1 MTDGSSSVVTLSEFS
16 GVLRRGVRV
25 IAGVAV
31 IGAMVGT
38 GLVASQPRRYET
50 VATVEV
56 RPIVS
61 RQDDPNLDLSRQVDP
76 ETEVAIARSLRVAE
90 RALALRQAAAR
101 VLDAELGA
109 DVVSA
114 AAATETVDTEE
125 ARRALGDLEVTAVDD
140 STILKFHAASDDPA
154 VARDLAQSSALA
166 YLSFRRDEATAGA
179 ADSRAR
185 LEAREAE
192 LLTALAAIGTGTD
205 TAVATDPGQPDPA
218 AQAQAQAAID
228 TVPTTALP
236 YAAVAKRQELVSIG
250 STFANLEALAIDP
263 GVVLTDAALPTAT
276 TGLPLYAGPMMG
288 LVLGLVGAVTAVFVL
303 DRTDDRLRSSRVELN
318 ALGVPVLGNAP
329 VAAKRGS
336 RAGSTGVYPVNSPA
350 GDAYRRLQGSLLF
363 TLEHDSRS
371 VVLVAGVTSA
381 AAATTVAANVAVT
394 AARAGRRTLVV
405 GADLR
410 RNQLAERFEL
420 PAGKGLSD
428 VVLDG
433 ASLAES
439 IRGVPGVD
447 NLSVLGAGTRLDRPA
462 DVLQS
467 ESLARL
473 LAAVEADF
481 DLVIVEA
488 APILE
493 VADAVDVAPLCHGS
507 VVVVDAAVE
516 TRAAIADSVG
526 QLRSVGADVV
536 GVVVA
541 DADR

>member
-1 MTDGSSSVVTLSEFS
+1 MSDGSSSVVRLSEFS
-16 GVLRRGVRV
+16 GVLRRGARV

-38 GLVASQPRRYET
+38 ALVASQPRRYET

-90 RALALRQAAAR
+90 RALALRQAAAK
-101 VLDAELGA
+101 VLNPDLRA
-109 DVVSA
+109 DVVTA
-114 AAATETVDTEE
+114 AAALETVDSEE
-125 ARRALGDLEVTAVDD
+125 ARRALADLEVTAVDD
-140 STILKFHAASDDPA
+140 STILKFHAAADDPA

-166 YLSFRRDEATAGA
+166 YLTFRQEEATAGA

-185 LEAREAE
+185 LEARETE
-192 LLTALAAIGTGTD
+192 LLTALAAIGTGTA
-205 TAVATDPGQPDPA
+205 TAAAATDPAAP
-218 AQAQAQAAID
+218 AQAPAAID
-228 TVPTTALP
+228 TVPASALP
-236 YAAVAKRQELVSIG
+236 YAAVAKRQELLVIG
-250 STFANLEALAIDP
+250 TTYANLEALAIDP
-263 GVVLTDAALPTAT
+263 GVVLTDAALPTT
-276 TGLPLYAGPMMG
+276 TQGLPLYAGPVMG
-288 LVLGLVGAVTAVFVL
+288 LMLGLIGALTAVFVL
-303 DRTDDRLRSSRVELN
+303 DRTDDRLRSSRVELS

-329 VAAKRGS
+329 VAAKRSGGA
-336 RAGSTGVYPVNSPA
+336 AGATGVYPTNSPA

-363 TLEHDSRS
+363 TLENDSRS
-371 VVLVAGVTSA
+371 VVLVAGVTDT

-394 AARAGRRTLVV
+394 AARSGRRTLVV

-410 RNQLAERFEL
+410 RNQLASRFNL
-420 PAGKGLSD
+420 PGGKGLSD

-439 IRGVPGVD
+439 IRTVPGVD
-447 NLSVLGAGTRLDRPA
+447 NLSVLGAGTRRDRPA

-481 DLVIVEA
+481 ELVIVEA

-507 VVVVDAAVE
+507 VVVVDAATE

>member
-1 MTDGSSSVVTLSEFS
+1 MSDGSSSVVRLSEYS
-16 GVLRRGVRV
+16 RVLRRGARV

-38 GLVASQPRRYET
+38 ALVASQPRRYET

-90 RALALRQAAAR
+90 RALALR
-101 VLDAELGA
+101 
-109 DVVSA
+109 
-114 AAATETVDTEE
+114 AAATELGRTDLESVEVAELAATLVPAPEV
-125 ARRALGDLEVTAVDD
+125 ARTDMAGLEVTVVDD
-140 STILKFHAASDDPA
+140 STILKFHATAAD
-154 VARDLAQSSALA
+154 ARGAQLLAQSSALA
-166 YLSFRRDEATAGA
+166 YLAFRQEEATAGA
-179 ADSRAR
+179 AESRAR

-192 LLTALAAIGTGTD
+192 LLTALAAID
-205 TAVATDPGQPDPA
+205 NSATAAD
-218 AQAQAQAAID
+218 AQAPAAID
-228 TVPTTALP
+228 TVPVAALP
-236 YAAVAKRQELVSIG
+236 YAAVAKRQELVAIG
-250 STFANLEALAIDP
+250 STYANLAALAIDP
-263 GVVLTDAALPTAT
+263 GVVLTDAVLPTT
-276 TGLPLYAGPMMG
+276 TEGLPLYAGPVMG
-288 LVLGLVGAVTAVFVL
+288 LMLGLIGALTAVFVL
-303 DRTDDRLRSSRVELN
+303 DRTDDRLRSGRVELS

-329 VAAKRGS
+329 VAAKRGTLVDS
-336 RAGSTGVYPVNSPA
+336 GGVYPSSSPA

-394 AARAGRRTLVV
+394 AARSGRRTLVV

-410 RNQLAERFEL
+410 RNGLAPRFGL
-420 PAGKGLSD
+420 SGGKGLSD
-428 VVLDG
+428 VVVDG

-439 IRGVPGVD
+439 IRAVPGVD

-462 DVLQS
+462 AVLQS
-467 ESLARL
+467 EALARL

-493 VADAVDVAPLCHGS
+493 VADAVDVARLCHGS
-507 VVVVDAAVE
+507 VVVVDAATE
-516 TRAAIADSVG
+516 TRAAIADSVD

>member
-1 MTDGSSSVVTLSEFS
+1 MSDGSSSVVRLSEYS
-16 GVLRRGVRV
+16 RVLRRGARV

-38 GLVASQPRRYET
+38 ALVASQPRRYET
-50 VATVEV
+50 EATVQV

-61 RQDDPNLDLSRQVDP
+61 RQDDPNLDLARQVDP

-90 RALALRQAAAR
+90 RAVVLREAAAN
-101 VLDAELGA
+101 LGNPDMRSEA
-109 DVVSA
+109 VTRM
-114 AAATETVDTEE
+114 AATLVAAPEV
-125 ARRALGDLEVTAVDD
+125 ARSAMADLEVTAVDD
-140 STILKFHAASDDPA
+140 STILKFHASAADPA
-154 VARDLAQSSALA
+154 VARDLAQSTALA
-166 YLSFRRDEATAGA
+166 YLDFRQEEATAGA

-192 LLTALAAIGTGTD
+192 LLTALDAIGTGT
-205 TAVATDPGQPDPA
+205 TAAAVADPA
-218 AQAQAQAAID
+218 AAAQTPAAID
-228 TVPTTALP
+228 AVPATALP
-236 YAAVAKRQELVSIG
+236 YAAVAKRQELVAIG
-250 STFANLEALAIDP
+250 STYANLAALAIDP
-263 GVVLTDAALPTAT
+263 GVVLTDAALPTT
-276 TGLPLYAGPMMG
+276 TQGLPLYAGPVMG
-288 LVLGLVGAVTAVFVL
+288 LMLGLIGALTAVFVL
-303 DRTDDRLRSSRVELN
+303 DRTDDRLRSSRVELS

-329 VAAKRGS
+329 VAAKRGTLVDS
-336 RAGSTGVYPVNSPA
+336 GGVYSSSSPA

-371 VVLVAGVTSA
+371 VVLVAGVSSA

-394 AARAGRRTLVV
+394 AARSGRRTLVV

-410 RNQLAERFEL
+410 RNGLAPRFGL
-420 PAGKGLSD
+420 SGGKGLSD
-428 VVLDG
+428 VVVDG

-439 IRGVPGVD
+439 IRAVPGVD

-462 DVLQS
+462 AVLQS
-467 ESLARL
+467 EALARL

-507 VVVVDAAVE
+507 VVVVDAATE
-516 TRAAIADSVG
+516 TRAAIADAVD

>member
-1 MTDGSSSVVTLSEFS
+1 MSDGSSSVVRLSEFS
-16 GVLRRGVRV
+16 GVLRRGARV

-31 IGAMVGT
+31 IGAMAGT
-38 GLVASQPRRYET
+38 ALVAGQPRRYET

-90 RALALRQAAAR
+90 RALALRQAAAK
-101 VLDAELGA
+101 VLDPDLGA
-109 DVVSA
+109 DLVTA
-114 AAATETVDTEE
+114 AAAVETVDSEA
-125 ARRALGDLEVTAVDD
+125 ARRALADLEVTAVDD
-140 STILKFHAASDDPA
+140 STILKFRAAATDA
-154 VARDLAQSSALA
+154 AEARDLAQSSALA
-166 YLSFRRDEATAGA
+166 YLSFRRDEAAAGA

-185 LEAREAE
+185 LEARETE
-192 LLTALAAIGTGTD
+192 LLAALAAIGTGT
-205 TAVATDPGQPDPA
+205 ATDPAAADPGA
-218 AQAQAQAAID
+218 APQAAAID
-228 TVPTTALP
+228 TVPTAALP
-236 YAAVAKRQELVSIG
+236 YAAVAKRQELVAIG
-250 STFANLEALAIDP
+250 STYANLEALAIDP
-263 GVVLTDAALPTAT
+263 GVVLTDAALPTT
-276 TGLPLYAGPMMG
+276 TQGLPLYAGPVMG
-288 LVLGLVGAVTAVFVL
+288 LVLGLVGALTAVFVL
-303 DRTDDRLRSSRVELN
+303 DRTDDRLRSSRVELS

-329 VAAKRGS
+329 VAAKRSSGQ
-336 RAGSTGVYPVNSPA
+336 AASTGVYPTNSPA

-363 TLEHDSRS
+363 TLENDSRT
-371 VVLVAGVTSA
+371 VVLVAGVTNT

-394 AARAGRRTLVV
+394 AARSGRRTLVV

-410 RNQLAERFEL
+410 RNQMASRFNL
-420 PAGKGLSD
+420 PGGKGLSD

-439 IRGVPGVD
+439 IRAVPGVD
-447 NLSVLGAGTRLDRPA
+447 NLSVLGAGTRRDRPA

-493 VADAVDVAPLCHGS
+493 VADAMDVAPLCHGS
-507 VVVVDAAVE
+507 VVVVDAASE

-526 QLRSVGADVV
+526 QLRGVGADVV

>member
-1 MTDGSSSVVTLSEFS
+1 MADGSSSVVRLSEFS
-16 GVLRRGVRV
+16 GVLRRWARV
-25 IAGVAV
+25 IAGVSV
-31 IGAMVGT
+31 LGAMVGT
-38 GLVASQPRRYET
+38 ALVASQPRRFET
-50 VATVEV
+50 EATVEV

-90 RALALRQAAAR
+90 RALALRQVATRLGTDDLRA
-101 VLDAELGA
+101 DA
-109 DVVSA
+109 VVRG
-114 AAATETVDTEE
+114 AATEEIDTDE
-125 ARRALGDLEVTAVDD
+125 ARSALADLEVTAVDD
-140 STILKFHAASDDPA
+140 STILKFHAASS
-154 VARDLAQSSALA
+154 VATDARYLAQSTALA
-166 YLSFRRDEATAGA
+166 YLAFRQEEATSGA

-192 LLTALAAIGTGTD
+192 LLTALAAIGTGTA
-205 TAVATDPGQPDPA
+205 TTGTPAATDPA
-218 AQAQAQAAID
+218 AAID
-228 TVPTTALP
+228 TVPAGALP

-250 STFANLEALAIDP
+250 STYANLEALAIDP
-263 GVVLTDAALPTAT
+263 GVVLTDAALPTT
-276 TGLPLYAGPMMG
+276 TQGLPLMAGPVMG
-288 LVLGLVGAVTAVFVL
+288 LMLGLIGALTAVFVL
-303 DRTDDRLRSSRVELN
+303 DRTDDRLRSSRVELS

-329 VAAKRGS
+329 VAAKRS
-336 RAGSTGVYPVNSPA
+336 AGAGGAGVYPANSPA

-381 AAATTVAANVAVT
+381 VAATTVAANVAVT
-394 AARAGRRTLVV
+394 AARGGRRTLVV

-410 RNQLAERFEL
+410 RNQLAARFGL
-420 PAGKGLSD
+420 QGGKGLSD

-439 IRGVPGVD
+439 IRNVPGIE
-447 NLSVLGAGTRLDRPA
+447 NLSVLGAGSRLDRPA
-462 DVLQS
+462 HVLQS
-467 ESLARL
+467 EALARL

-507 VVVVDAAVE
+507 VVVVDAATE
-516 TRAAIADSVG
+516 TRAAIADSVS

>member
-1 MTDGSSSVVTLSEFS
+1 
-16 GVLRRGVRV
+16 
-25 IAGVAV
+25 
-31 IGAMVGT
+31 
-38 GLVASQPRRYET
+38 
-50 VATVEV
+50 
-56 RPIVS
+56 
-61 RQDDPNLDLSRQVDP
+61 
-76 ETEVAIARSLRVAE
+76 
-90 RALALRQAAAR
+90 
-101 VLDAELGA
+101 
-109 DVVSA
+109 
-114 AAATETVDTEE
+114 
-125 ARRALGDLEVTAVDD
+125 
-140 STILKFHAASDDPA
+140 
-154 VARDLAQSSALA
+154 ARDLAQSSALA

-192 LLTALAAIGTGTD
+192 LLAALAAIGTGSS
-205 TAVATDPGQPDPA
+205 TAEADQATADPA
-218 AQAQAQAAID
+218 AAAQAID
-228 TVPTTALP
+228 TVPTAALP

-250 STFANLEALAIDP
+250 STYANLEALAIDP
-263 GVVLTDAALPTAT
+263 GVVLTDAALPATT
-276 TGLPLYAGPMMG
+276 TGLPLYAGPVTG
-288 LVLGLVGAVTAVFVL
+288 LMLGLIGALTAVFVL
-303 DRTDDRLRSSRVELN
+303 DRTDDRLRSSRVELS

-329 VAAKRGS
+329 VAAKRGGLP
-336 RAGSTGVYPVNSPA
+336 GSTGVYPVNSPA

-410 RNQLAERFEL
+410 RNQLTDRFKL

-433 ASLAES
+433 ASLADS
-439 IRGVPGVD
+439 IQGVPGVE

-488 APILE
+488 APVLE
-493 VADAVDVAPLCHGS
+493 VADAVDIAPLCHGS

>member
-1 MTDGSSSVVTLSEFS
+1 MSDGSSSVVTLSEFS
-16 GVLRRGVRV
+16 GVLRRGARV

-38 GLVASQPRRYET
+38 GLVASQPHRYET

-101 VLDAELGA
+101 VLQADLGA
-109 DVVSA
+109 DVVTA
-114 AAATETVDTEE
+114 AAATETVDSEE
-125 ARRALGDLEVTAVDD
+125 ARRALADLEVTAVDD
-140 STILKFHAASDDPA
+140 STILKFHAAADDPA
-154 VARDLAQSSALA
+154 VARDLAQSTALA

-192 LLTALAAIGTGTD
+192 LLAALAAIGTGAD
-205 TAVATDPGQPDPA
+205 TAAADPA
-218 AQAQAQAAID
+218 AADPAAAAQAPAAID
-228 TVPTTALP
+228 TVPAAALP

-250 STFANLEALAIDP
+250 STYANLEALAIDP

-288 LVLGLVGAVTAVFVL
+288 LMLGLIGAVAAVFVL
-303 DRTDDRLRSSRVELN
+303 DRTDDRLRSSRVELS

-329 VAAKRGS
+329 VAAKRGTLVS
-336 RAGSTGVYPVNSPA
+336 SGGVYPVNSPA

-410 RNQLAERFEL
+410 RNQLTERFEL

-507 VVVVDAAVE
+507 VVVVDSATE

>member
-1 MTDGSSSVVTLSEFS
+1 MSDGSSSVVRLSEYS
-16 GVLRRGVRV
+16 RVLRRGARV

-38 GLVASQPRRYET
+38 ALVASQPRRYET
-50 VATVEV
+50 EATVEV

-61 RQDDPNLDLSRQVDP
+61 RQDDPNLDLARQVDP

-90 RALALRQAAAR
+90 RALALRQAAATVR
-101 VLDAELGA
+101 NPDLGA
-109 DVVSA
+109 DVVTA
-114 AAATETVDTEE
+114 AAAVETVDREE
-125 ARRALGDLEVTAVDD
+125 ARRALADLEVTTVDD
-140 STILKFHAASDDPA
+140 STILKFHAAAADPA

-166 YLSFRRDEATAGA
+166 YLSFRQEEATAGA

-185 LEAREAE
+185 LEARESE
-192 LLTALAAIGTGTD
+192 LLTALAAIGTGTV
-205 TAVATDPGQPDPA
+205 TPVAADPA
-218 AQAQAQAAID
+218 AAAAQAQAAID
-228 TVPTTALP
+228 TVPAAALP
-236 YAAVAKRQELVSIG
+236 YAAVAKRQELVAIG
-250 STFANLEALAIDP
+250 STYANLAALAIDP
-263 GVVLTDAALPTAT
+263 GVVLTDAALPTT
-276 TGLPLYAGPMMG
+276 TQGLPLYAGPVMG
-288 LVLGLVGAVTAVFVL
+288 LMLGLVGALTAVFVL
-303 DRTDDRLRSSRVELN
+303 DRTDDRLRSSRVELS

-329 VAAKRGS
+329 VAAKRGTLVDS
-336 RAGSTGVYPVNSPA
+336 GGVYPSSSPA

-394 AARAGRRTLVV
+394 AARSGRRTLVV

-410 RNQLAERFEL
+410 RNGLAPRFGL
-420 PAGKGLSD
+420 SGGKGLSD
-428 VVLDG
+428 VVVDG

-439 IRGVPGVD
+439 IRAVPGVD

-462 DVLQS
+462 AVLQS
-467 ESLARL
+467 EALARL

-507 VVVVDAAVE
+507 VVVVDAATE
-516 TRAAIADSVG
+516 TRAAIADSVD